1 LSAPNRLVGV
11 ALVATSAAQSWFIFG
26 DRCARLDG
34 GVGFS
39 EIRCCS
45 VRQREWCRVGQELW
59 PGTLHSE
66 QRSVACVCLP
76 ACSDESTPLSI
87 QVYDLLLTSS

>member
-1 LSAPNRLVGV
+1 LSAPDRLVGV
-11 ALVATSAAQSWFIFG
+11 ALVVTLAAQSRFIG
-26 DRCARLDG
+26 DRCAQLDG

-45 VRQREWCRVGQELW
+45 VRRREWCRVGQELW